1 MKAKSFLYIYTHAI
15 EGEKEKAA
23 TDRKTTLSISPQ
35 SGFFAYYMTDNNL
48 YRNK

>member
-23 TDRKTTLSISPQ
+23 TDKKAKYSISSQ
-35 SGFFAYYMTDNNL
+35 CFLRIT
-48 YRNK
+48 